1 MWMSSTDFSP
11 EKKEPE
17 HYGQKLDKEIY
28 HIVWF
33 EVNVSPWILCVNTK
47 KHRNTTAVDK
57 ARDDGMLEQLFRTHL
72 PR

>member
-1 MWMSSTDFSP
+1 M
-11 EKKEPE
+11 KKCITL
-17 HYGQKLDKEIY
+17 YGLKEMY
-28 HIVWF
+28 RRM
-33 EVNVSPWILCVNTK
+33 PWILCVNIK